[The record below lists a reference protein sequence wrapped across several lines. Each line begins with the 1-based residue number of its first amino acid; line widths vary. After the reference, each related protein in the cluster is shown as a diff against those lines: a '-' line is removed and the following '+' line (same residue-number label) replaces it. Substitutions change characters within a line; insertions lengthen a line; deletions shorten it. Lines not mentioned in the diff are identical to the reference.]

1 MKEKHVEIIVPCY
14 NEQECI
20 RPLYHELYKV
30 FEGMEN
36 VMFSVFFIDDGSS
49 DTTLDEI
56 RGLAAEFG
64 SHVIRYIS
72 FARNFGKEA
81 AIYAGL
87 KNCRGDYIVLMDAD
101 LQHPP
106 GLLADMLAEMEKGH
120 DCCGA
125 RRVTRKG
132 EPMFRSL
139 FSRMFYTVI
148 NRITSMKLVPGGSDF
163 RMMTKQMAD
172 AAVSLTERE
181 RFTKGILSWVG
192 FDTVWIGYENVKRAA
207 GETKWSF
214 FGLARYAWS
223 GFLSFATAPLR
234 AAVYFGMVIVLA
246 DFLYAAWI
254 FIGALSGNSPRTG
267 YASMI
272 ILILFLGGVI
282 ITILGIIGEYLAR
295 IYIELK
301 HRPVYI
307 SKESNVTLDEMHVK

>member
-1 MKEKHVEIIVPCY
+1 
-14 NEQECI
+14 
-20 RPLYHELYKV
+20 
-30 FEGMEN
+30 MES
-36 VMFSVFFIDDGSS
+36 VTFSVLFVNDGSS
-49 DTTLDEI
+49 DATLDAI
-56 RGLAAEFG
+56 RDLAREYG

-87 KNCRGDYIVLMDAD
+87 KNCRGDYAVLMDAD

-106 GLLADMLAEMEKGH
+106 GLLPDMLGEIEKGH

-132 EPMFRSL
+132 EPMFRSM
-139 FSRMFYTVI
+139 FSRMFYNVI
-148 NRITSMKLVPGGSDF
+148 NRVTSMKLVPGGSDF
-163 RMMTKQMAD
+163 RIMTKQMAD

-192 FDTVWIGYENVKRAA
+192 FDTVWIGYENVKRTA

-214 FGLARYAWS
+214 FGLMRYAWS

-234 AAVYFGMVIVLA
+234 AEVYFGMFIVFA
-246 DFLYAAWI
+246 AFLYAAWI
-254 FIGALSGNSPRTG
+254 LIGALSGNSARTG

-272 ILILFLGGVI
+272 ILMLFLSGVI
-282 ITILGIIGEYLAR
+282 IMILGIIGEYLAR

-301 HRPVYI
+301 HRPIYI
-307 SKESNVTLDEMHVK
+307 SKESNIKADDG